1 MIKVQ
6 KKYKTFRPQ
15 KIREQ
20 CESTFSEEVI
30 YNKIVN
36 FYEAVIQ

>member
-1 MIKVQ
+1 MKL

-20 CESTFSEEVI
+20 CESTFSEY

-36 FYEAVIQ
+36 FYVAIQ